1 MTTTATQTKNNNKK
15 TVAAAAAASAG
26 TFTAASIAAI
36 KGAKG
41 MANFIKELTAT
52 FENTKQVLERDLAQP
67 AAIVNEND
75 EGYAL
80 CRNSTFQFKAHMAAV
95 AHRTFIHHITRCLPS
110 ELVSAEYD
118 VVESLQQLQ
127 NLLKMIV
134 NNKQQQKM
142 TIKQIHSAMMVI
154 QGHHDHHDE
163 NAVLLRLIETTKGNH
178 RTVARKILEQA
189 KFAMRLAKSRVLA
202 YKNAADTT
210 IGKIIHYADRCR
222 VFVKRCSDKALIEKC
237 ASMWWFETQKDT
249 MDHSD
254 YRISVVDVDAKDDES
269 DLDALLKNPL
279 PSRYTSFSEL
289 TPESAANLGNIR
301 IFVHSCP
308 TTRENPESM
317 IVTVYDLD
325 QELAE
330 TILTDEAV
338 RSFRTEQRRLW
349 KQKNAVLQEPLRAES
364 SWGMEL
370 CY

>member
-15 TVAAAAAASAG
+15 TVAAAAG
-26 TFTAASIAAI
+26 TFTAASIADI

-52 FENTKQVLERDLAQP
+52 FENIKQVLERDLAQP

-80 CRNSTFQFKAHMAAV
+80 CRNSTFQFKAHMASV

-110 ELVSAEYD
+110 ELVSAQYD
-118 VVESLQQLQ
+118 VTESLHQLQ

-142 TIKQIHSAMMVI
+142 TIKQIKQIHS
-154 QGHHDHHDE
+154 
-163 NAVLLRLIETTKGNH
+163 VLDQLIETTKGNH

-222 VFVKRCSDKALIEKC
+222 AFVKRCSDKALIEKC
-237 ASMWWFETQKDT
+237 ASMWWFDTQKDA

-254 YRISVVDVDAKDDES
+254 YRISVVDADAKDDES

-308 TTRENPESM
+308 TTRENPDSM

-338 RSFRTEQRRLW
+338 RSFRREKYAMW
-349 KQKNAVLQEPLRAES
+349 KQTNNSNAVRTETLSRGCAIIIDE
-364 SWGMEL
+364 
-370 CY
+370 

>member
-1 MTTTATQTKNNNKK
+1 MNTTATQTKNNNKK
-15 TVAAAAAASAG
+15 TVAAAAG
-26 TFTAASIAAI
+26 TFTAASIADI

-52 FENTKQVLERDLAQP
+52 FENIKQVLERDLAQP

-80 CRNSTFQFKAHMAAV
+80 CRNSTFQFKAHMASV

-110 ELVSAEYD
+110 ELVSAQYD
-118 VVESLQQLQ
+118 VTESLHQLQ

-134 NNKQQQKM
+134 NNKQQHKM
-142 TIKQIHSAMMVI
+142 TIKQIKQIHSAKVI
-154 QGHHDHHDE
+154 QGHHDE
-163 NAVLLRLIETTKGNH
+163 NTVLLLDQLIETTKGNH

-189 KFAMRLAKSRVLA
+189 KFVMRLAKSRVLA

-222 VFVKRCSDKALIEKC
+222 AFVKRCSDKALIEKC
-237 ASMWWFETQKDT
+237 ASMWWFDTQKDA

-308 TTRENPESM
+308 TTRENPDSM

-338 RSFRTEQRRLW
+338 RSFRREKYAMW
-349 KQKNAVLQEPLRAES
+349 KQKNNSNAVRTETLSR
-364 SWGMEL
+364 GMEL
-370 CY
+370 CAIIDE

>member
-1 MTTTATQTKNNNKK
+1 MNTTATQTKNNNKK
-15 TVAAAAAASAG
+15 TVAAAAG
-26 TFTAASIAAI
+26 TFTAASIADI

-52 FENTKQVLERDLAQP
+52 FENIKQVLERDLAQP

-80 CRNSTFQFKAHMAAV
+80 CRNSTFQFKAHMASV

-118 VVESLQQLQ
+118 VTESLHQLQ

-142 TIKQIHSAMMVI
+142 TIKQIKQIHSAKVI
-154 QGHHDHHDE
+154 QGHHDE
-163 NAVLLRLIETTKGNH
+163 NTVLLLDQLIETTKGNH

-210 IGKIIHYADRCR
+210 IGKIIHYADRCHA
-222 VFVKRCSDKALIEKC
+222 FVKRCSDKALIEKC
-237 ASMWWFETQKDT
+237 ASMWWFDTQKDA

-308 TTRENPESM
+308 TTRENPDSM
-317 IVTVYDLD
+317 IVTVYDMD

-338 RSFRTEQRRLW
+338 RSFRREKYAMW
-349 KQKNAVLQEPLRAES
+349 KQKNNSNAVRTETCHGEWNCAIIGE
-364 SWGMEL
+364 
-370 CY
+370 

>member
-15 TVAAAAAASAG
+15 TAAASAG
-26 TFTAASIAAI
+26 TFTAASIADI

-52 FENTKQVLERDLAQP
+52 FENIKQVLERDLAQP

-80 CRNSTFQFKAHMAAV
+80 CRNSTFQFKAHMASV

-110 ELVSAEYD
+110 ELVSAQYD
-118 VVESLQQLQ
+118 VTESLHQLQ

-142 TIKQIHSAMMVI
+142 TIKQIKQIHS
-154 QGHHDHHDE
+154 
-163 NAVLLRLIETTKGNH
+163 VLLLDQLIETTKGNH

-222 VFVKRCSDKALIEKC
+222 AFVKRCSDKALIEKC
-237 ASMWWFETQKDT
+237 ASMWWFDTQKDA

-308 TTRENPESM
+308 TTRENPDSM
-317 IVTVYDLD
+317 VVSVYDLD

-338 RSFRTEQRRLW
+338 RSFRREKYAMW
-349 KQKNAVLQEPLRAES
+349 KQTNNSNAVRTETLSRGCAIIIDE
-364 SWGMEL
+364 
-370 CY
+370 